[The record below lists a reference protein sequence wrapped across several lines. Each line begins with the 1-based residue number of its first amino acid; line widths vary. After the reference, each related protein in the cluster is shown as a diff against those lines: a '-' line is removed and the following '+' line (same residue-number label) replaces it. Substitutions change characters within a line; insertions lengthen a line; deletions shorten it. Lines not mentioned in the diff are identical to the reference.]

1 MVCFHTVPVFHILPF
16 LNFSHTR
23 LLISWYKFISIS
35 LYNWSDWFEI
45 DTLTRVQKIFSIFTF
60 SWTFMDRKCKGPL
73 YSWLVP
79 PAEKKHHSH
88 GYCGQLTSRFT
99 HVQELNE
106 APKIFESSFH
116 VEFHI
121 IAILQCKLS
130 QDHEF
135 LVYNENCHPLT
146 SVCIIFHHLFTHLQ
160 TSRVEWDVVV
170 LHWTNQ

>member
-16 LNFSHTR
+16 LNFSQTR

-79 PAEKKHHSH
+79 PAEKNITLMVTVDSSPLDSH
-88 GYCGQLTSRFT
+88 TYK
-99 HVQELNE
+99 NWI
-106 APKIFESSFH
+106 KIFESSFH

-121 IAILQCKLS
+121 FAILQCKLS

-135 LVYNENCHPLT
+135 SVYNENCHPLT

>member
-1 MVCFHTVPVFHILPF
+1 MKKNLKEHWFSLVLASFLLAAVWDEAWGNLPSILSQFNSCLWYVFTQSVFHILPF

-79 PAEKKHHSH
+79 PAEKNITLMVTVDSSPLDSHTYKNWMKHPRSLSLASMLSFTYLQ
-88 GYCGQLTSRFT
+88 YCNAS
-99 HVQELNE
+99 
-106 APKIFESSFH
+106 
-116 VEFHI
+116 
-121 IAILQCKLS
+121 
-130 QDHEF
+130 
-135 LVYNENCHPLT
+135 
-146 SVCIIFHHLFTHLQ
+146 
-160 TSRVEWDVVV
+160 
-170 LHWTNQ
+170 